1 MLRGASQSVVWA
13 GVERPCTH
21 QPQMLQQRPKNSSF
35 TLKDE
40 RKSEF
45 ASERRRQLLL
55 SCISSDAEVAALI

>member
-40 RKSEF
+40 EF